1 MKMINKDLDKAYKLA
16 KKSLRNRSP
25 QILDVGDG
33 SGGGGGGMYTPRPKR
48 QPPRPRNAQL
58 TRVTSAI
65 PSKKTKKPIVK
76 ETGEYRQDATARYL
90 KKLMERRK
98 L

>member
-25 QILDVGDG
+25 QILDAGDG
-33 SGGGGGGMYTPRPKR
+33 SSGSGGMYTPRPKR

-76 ETGEYRQDATARYL
+76 ETGEYRQDATTRYL

>member
-25 QILDVGDG
+25 QTLDAGDG
-33 SGGGGGGMYTPRPKR
+33 SGGSGGMYTPRPKR

>member
-16 KKSLRNRSP
+16 KKSLKNRSP
-25 QILDVGDG
+25 QILDAGDG
-33 SGGGGGGMYTPRPKR
+33 SGGSGGAYTPRPKR

-76 ETGEYRQDATARYL
+76 ETGEYRQDAGARRMD
-90 KKLMERRK
+90 KIMKRRE

>member
-16 KKSLRNRSP
+16 KKSLKNRSP
-25 QILDVGDG
+25 QILDAGDG
-33 SGGGGGGMYTPRPKR
+33 SGGSGGAYTPRPKR

-58 TRVTSAI
+58 TRVTSAT

-76 ETGEYRQDATARYL
+76 ETGEYRQGATDRYL

>member
-1 MKMINKDLDKAYKLA
+1 MKMINKDLDKAYRLA

-25 QILDVGDG
+25 QILDAGDG
-33 SGGGGGGMYTPRPKR
+33 SGGSGGAYTPRPKR

-58 TRVTSAI
+58 TRVTSAT

-76 ETGEYRQDATARYL
+76 ETGEYRQGATDRYL

>member
-25 QILDVGDG
+25 QILDAGDG
-33 SGGGGGGMYTPRPKR
+33 SGGGGTYTPRPKR
-48 QPPRPRNAQL
+48 RELPRAKNGQL

-90 KKLMERRK
+90 KKLMKRRE